1 MKKYSEYTSKNQ
13 VSLFSS
19 NLNTTPICALWFF
32 QEDVRGVRIVRR
44 VIHLITLHTLL
55 VKIPKGLSQINEC
68 LHYY

>member
-1 MKKYSEYTSKNQ
+1 M
-13 VSLFSS
+13 
-19 NLNTTPICALWFF
+19 CALWFF